1 MNLQRISTKA
11 KLVSKKTLFTEIRQE
26 FIQEQ
31 QYINK
36 TFNYEE
42 YLTKEECSSIT
53 FGHTQIDQKCY
64 ICTKCDRK
72 GQHFLCNFCYE
83 NCHNKCRPTSQDKLA
98 FLLEKEYL
106 DYKPFACYCG
116 LKLKHIFET
125 GQKLRKSNCNM
136 MKLDQNLNIGPY
148 ECITHNQIIC
158 CICAVVCH
166 EKCNK
171 KYINEIDEELS
182 CECDTDYHSNFN
194 ELALS
199 FPLEKYKQV
208 SNVEIWPI
216 QILNILFST
225 KNTFSKLVLFFHRT
239 LSNEFDFHNIN
250 NNVALINKF
259 ENLLELFSDSFN
271 RKFKTY
277 YYHDEMNKM
286 FPFNNLF
293 NMIKQLE
300 VINSQTAIIRFR
312 LLFILLFLHLRKDFN
327 NIKSLTSNDF
337 YCNNVLERLK
347 YKKVLKSDKIFL
359 FEINEKYNLNS
370 DSEVKKFVLISICD
384 LITKGMNYVSIE
396 ENQDE
401 FEIGLKLITFMLKR
415 MIFDKN
421 DIILFINSI
430 YDFHSNFYKYIMS
443 ESNNIY
449 SLIDIFN
456 GIIEICYIISVYYN
470 DLIIEE
476 YLDSKNINEEIN
488 LDNIN
493 INNIGNFIHSKS
505 KHSIKLFTILL
516 KNCDLFSKHYHIL
529 IKPNLDK
536 KNKEEIKRENIL
548 RKHKIAM
555 QNQICGR
562 TTGVKTKMPEN
573 GGLFTDKIVNLFIEN
588 LSLFSLADNL
598 YQKKLILLTN
608 DDITNYYK
616 FCQNIK
622 NEKFYEIMNIEQGK
636 HHSNILY
643 NLKSVI
649 DEIYFDLFTTSYPKQ
664 KDSLDQKLRSSLLNA
679 IEHIH
684 LNIKQFKKKNE
695 FIDLINDF
703 KQAEKNIR
711 KKSSK
716 NNPNTILD
724 ETEKFR
730 RKILKEITSTI
741 TFAKSKFLL
750 IQKGRELII
759 DNLIISQID
768 EILFKGL
775 FFLSDIH
782 YPNIITP

>member
-171 KYINEIDEELS
+171 NYINEIDEELS

-208 SNVEIWPI
+208 SNVDIWPI

-277 YYHDEMNKM
+277 YYHDEMSKM

-421 DIILFINSI
+421 DIILLINSI

-488 LDNIN
+488 SDNIN
-493 INNIGNFIHSKS
+493 INNDVSQ
-505 KHSIKLFTILL
+505 TILSL
-516 KNCDLFSKHYHIL
+516 IYIL
-529 IKPNLDK
+529 I
-536 KNKEEIKRENIL
+536 I
-548 RKHKIAM
+548 
-555 QNQICGR
+555 
-562 TTGVKTKMPEN
+562 
-573 GGLFTDKIVNLFIEN
+573 
-588 LSLFSLADNL
+588 
-598 YQKKLILLTN
+598 
-608 DDITNYYK
+608 
-616 FCQNIK
+616 
-622 NEKFYEIMNIEQGK
+622 
-636 HHSNILY
+636 
-643 NLKSVI
+643 
-649 DEIYFDLFTTSYPKQ
+649 
-664 KDSLDQKLRSSLLNA
+664 RS
-679 IEHIH
+679 
-684 LNIKQFKKKNE
+684 
-695 FIDLINDF
+695 D
-703 KQAEKNIR
+703 
-711 KKSSK
+711 
-716 NNPNTILD
+716 
-724 ETEKFR
+724 
-730 RKILKEITSTI
+730 
-741 TFAKSKFLL
+741 
-750 IQKGRELII
+750 
-759 DNLIISQID
+759 
-768 EILFKGL
+768 
-775 FFLSDIH
+775 
-782 YPNIITP
+782 